1 MSEDLDAVVPF
12 EEYKV
17 DINVLGLR
25 SLSSPGLLPVKKAY
39 IRFLLKSL
47 VPPIAASNLETVE
60 TPPGAKGPD
69 PTINTVVS
77 FRALLPSEADFVPQL
92 ACRVYDKIF
101 KGFEGALVGTF
112 SIDLGEIIKK

>member
-1 MSEDLDAVVPF
+1 MNIGNTVG
-12 EEYKV
+12 EEFKV

-60 TPPGAKGPD
+60 TTPGPKGPD

-77 FRALLPSEADFVPQL
+77 FTALLPSQEDFVPAL

-112 SIDLGEIIKK
+112 SIPLGEIMKD

>member
-1 MSEDLDAVVPF
+1 MDAVVPF

-47 VPPIAASNLETVE
+47 VPPIAASNLET
-60 TPPGAKGPD
+60 
-69 PTINTVVS
+69 
-77 FRALLPSEADFVPQL
+77 
-92 ACRVYDKIF
+92 
-101 KGFEGALVGTF
+101 
-112 SIDLGEIIKK
+112 